1 MQYYPHDYQTYAK
14 DFIIAHPSV
23 GLLLD
28 MGLGKT
34 VIVLTALWE
43 LILDYFEIGRVLV
56 VAPIRVAKDTWPR
69 EIEKWD
75 HLKDLTYSVVVG
87 TEKERRAALNK
98 PASIYICNREV
109 VSWIVDNGLFRF
121 DCLCIDELSSFKSHS
136 TKRFRSLKKVRG
148 QCRRIIGMT
157 GTPGDLLS
165 LWSQIYLLDGGV
177 RLERFITAYRDRYFL
192 PDKRNREVIF
202 SYKPKEGAEEAIYKA
217 ISDICISMKAGDYIK
232 LPDQVMSNVEVVMD
246 EKEQAMYDRLASDY
260 ILPFPDG
267 DIDAASA
274 VGISNKLLQ
283 MAGGAVYDENGKVR
297 HIHDRKLDALE
308 DLIEMANGE
317 PVLVA
322 VWFKHEMERVISRF
336 GAVPIDK
343 SEDIKRWNRGEIPV
357 AVIHPAS
364 AGHGLNLYE
373 GGHHLIWL
381 GLTYSL
387 ELYLQCNARLTR
399 LGQKDTVTIQ
409 HIITKGTI
417 DEDVLKAL
425 ETKDVSQEALM
436 AAVKAR
442 IGGK

>member
-75 HLKDLTYSVVVG
+75 HLKGLSYSVVVG

-109 VSWIVDNGLFRF
+109 VSWIVDNGLFKF

-136 TKRFRSLKKVRG
+136 AKRFRSLKKVRG

-202 SYKPKEGAEEAIYKA
+202 SYKPKEGAEEAIYKK
-217 ISDICISMKAGDYIK
+217 IGDICISMKASDYIT
-232 LPDQVMSNVEVVMD
+232 LPELVTSNVEVVMN
-246 EKEQAMYDRLASDY
+246 EKEKAMYDKLKADL
-260 ILPFPDG
+260 ILPLEGG

-274 VGISNKLLQ
+274 VGLSNKLLQ
-283 MAGGAVYDENGKVR
+283 MSSGAVYDENGTVR
-297 HIHDRKLDALE
+297 ILHDRKLDAIE
-308 DLIEMANGE
+308 DLIEAANGK
-317 PVLVA
+317 PVLIA
-322 VWFKHEMERVISRF
+322 YWYRADRDRLMERF
-336 GAVPIDK
+336 GAIPIDTP
-343 SEDIKRWNRGEIPV
+343 EDIKKWNNNEI
-357 AVIHPAS
+357 AVGIVHPQS
-364 AGHGLNLYE
+364 CGHGVNLQE
-373 GGHHLIWL
+373 GGACHLIWY
-381 GLTYSL
+381 TIPWSL
-387 ELYLQCNARLTR
+387 ELYSQCNARLYR
-399 LGQKDTVTIQ
+399 QGQKNTVTIQ
-409 HIITKGTI
+409 HVITRGTI
-417 DEDVLKAL
+417 DEDVLRAL
-425 ETKDVSQEALM
+425 EHKDVTQEALLS
-436 AAVKAR
+436 AVKAHVL
-442 IGGK
+442 